1 MLIYRKLLLIYTYII
16 ISIIL
21 LDIIFIIFI
30 SPYFL
35 IRYISFNDD
44 IHISKEDILSI
55 SGIKPNTYYYDA
67 DVDIYKKNI
76 MRDLRVKSA
85 KVQLQFPN
93 TIKINIEIRVPIA
106 TAYENIDGNFIY
118 YFISS
123 DGVIL
128 EKCKDLIYDLP
139 IISGLNLN
147 GSEVGDFLEDGMLD
161 IVKNLNYVKINQNT
175 LYNLIS
181 EISFLKLNFYDYKIL
196 LYIKNIYNKVLIT
209 SDMDLISV
217 MYKVFMISDLL
228 RGKTDTIDLRSGDII
243 LLGED

>member
-1 MLIYRKLLLIYTYII
+1 MLVYRKFLLIYAYII
-16 ISIIL
+16 ISAIL
-21 LDIIFIIFI
+21 LEIIFIIFI

-67 DVDIYKKNI
+67 DVDTYKKNI
-76 MRDLRVKSA
+76 MRDLRVKNA
-85 KVQLQFPN
+85 KVQLKFPN
-93 TIKINIEIRVPIA
+93 TISINIERRVPIV
-106 TAYENIDGNFIY
+106 TAYENVDGNFIY

-128 EKCKDLIYDLP
+128 EKSKDLIYDLP

-147 GSEVGDFLEDGMLD
+147 SIEVGDFLEDGMLA
-161 IVKNLNYVKINQNT
+161 IVKDLNYVKINQIT

-181 EISFLKLNFYDYKIL
+181 EISFLKLNFYDYRII
-196 LYIKNIYNKVLIT
+196 LYIKNIYNKILIT
-209 SDMDLISV
+209 SDMNLISV

-228 RGKTDTIDLRSGDII
+228 RGRSDTIDLRSGNII

>member
-1 MLIYRKLLLIYTYII
+1 MLIYRKFLLIYTYII
-16 ISIIL
+16 ISAIL
-21 LDIIFIIFI
+21 FEIIFIIFI

-55 SGIKPNTYYYDA
+55 SGIKPNTYYYNA
-67 DVDIYKKNI
+67 DVDTYKKNI
-76 MRDLRVKSA
+76 MRDLRVKNA
-85 KVQLQFPN
+85 KVQLKFPN
-93 TIKINIEIRVPIA
+93 TISINIERRVPIV
-106 TAYENIDGNFIY
+106 TAYDNVDGNFIY

-128 EKCKDLIYDLP
+128 EKSKDLIYDLP

-147 GSEVGDFLEDGMLD
+147 SIEAGDFLEDGMLA
-161 IVKNLNYVKINQNT
+161 IVKNLNYVKINQIT

-181 EISFLKLNFYDYKIL
+181 EISFLKLNFYDYRII
-196 LYIKNIYNKVLIT
+196 LYIKNIYNKILIT
-209 SDMDLISV
+209 SDMNLISV

-228 RGKTDTIDLRSGDII
+228 RGRSDTIDLRSGDII

>member
-1 MLIYRKLLLIYTYII
+1 MLIYRKFLLIYTYII
-16 ISIIL
+16 ISIML
-21 LDIIFIIFI
+21 LEIIFIIFI

-44 IHISKEDILSI
+44 IHIPKEDILSI

-67 DVDIYKKNI
+67 DVDTYKKNI
-76 MRDLRVKSA
+76 MRDLRVKDA
-85 KVQLQFPN
+85 KVQLKFPN
-93 TIKINIEIRVPIA
+93 TININIERRIPIA
-106 TAYENIDGNFIY
+106 TAYENIDGSLIY

-147 GSEVGDFLEDGMLD
+147 GNEVGDFLEDGMLT

-181 EISFLKLNFYDYKIL
+181 EISFLKLNFYDYKIF

-209 SDMDLISV
+209 SDMNLISV
-217 MYKVFMISDLL
+217 MYKVFMISNLL
-228 RGKTDTIDLRSGDII
+228 RGRTDTIDLRSGDII

>member
-1 MLIYRKLLLIYTYII
+1 MLIYRKFLLIYAYII
-16 ISIIL
+16 ISAIL
-21 LDIIFIIFI
+21 LEIIFIIFV

-35 IRYISFNDD
+35 IRYINFNDD

-67 DVDIYKKNI
+67 DVDTYKKNI
-76 MRDLRVKSA
+76 MKDLRVKNA
-85 KVQLQFPN
+85 EVQLKFPN
-93 TIKINIEIRVPIA
+93 TISINIERRVPIV
-106 TAYENIDGNFIY
+106 TAYENVDGNFIY

-128 EKCKDLIYDLP
+128 EKSKDLIYDLP

-147 GSEVGDFLEDGMLD
+147 SIEAGDCLEDGMLA
-161 IVKNLNYVKINQNT
+161 IVKNLNYVKINQIT

-181 EISFLKLNFYDYKIL
+181 EISFLKLNFYDYRII
-196 LYIKNIYNKVLIT
+196 LYIKNIYNKILIT
-209 SDMDLISV
+209 SDMNLISV

-228 RGKTDTIDLRSGDII
+228 RGRSDVIDLRSGDIM

>member
-1 MLIYRKLLLIYTYII
+1 MLIYRKFLLIYAYII
-16 ISIIL
+16 ISAIL

-55 SGIKPNTYYYDA
+55 SGIKPNTYYYEA
-67 DVDIYKKNI
+67 DVDTYKKNI
-76 MRDLRVKSA
+76 MRDLRVKNA
-85 KVQLQFPN
+85 KVQLKFPN
-93 TIKINIEIRVPIA
+93 TISINIERRVPIV
-106 TAYENIDGNFIY
+106 TAYENVDGNFIY

-128 EKCKDLIYDLP
+128 EKSKDLIYDLP

-147 GSEVGDFLEDGMLD
+147 SIEAGDFLEDGMLA
-161 IVKNLNYVKINQNT
+161 IIKNLNYVKINQIT

-181 EISFLKLNFYDYKIL
+181 EISFLKLNFYDYRII
-196 LYIKNIYNKVLIT
+196 LYIKNIYNKILIT
-209 SDMDLISV
+209 SDMNLISV

-228 RGKTDTIDLRSGDII
+228 KGRSDTIDLRSGDII